1 MKKWITRLSKN
12 RSRAGLYEFLYEQY
26 NEIPKDSK
34 VLTIG
39 SGGEV
44 NRILNEASL
53 KNKFNVVSM
62 DIDSKRSPDFIG
74 DICVYDFG
82 DEKFDV
88 VVLAEVLE
96 HLYAPHLGIDNIYKI
111 LNKNGKL
118 ILTTP
123 FILPIH
129 DAPYDYYRFTKYG
142 LQYLLRSFSSLI
154 IKERNSYFE
163 AIDVLW
169 VRMLQINTKQS
180 ILVSKIIIPF
190 IFFLKRPIT
199 KLLSSYIKTDVMTTG
214 YTVVAVK

>member
-1 MKKWITRLSKN
+1 MNKWITKLSKN
-12 RSRAGLYEFLYEQY
+12 RSRAGLYEFLNEQY
-26 NEIPKDSK
+26 NAIPKESK

-44 NRILNEASL
+44 NRILFEASV

-62 DIDSKRSPDFIG
+62 DIDSNRNPDFIG
-74 DICVYDFG
+74 DICIYDFK

-111 LNKNGKL
+111 LNNNGRL

-142 LQYLLRSFSSLI
+142 LQYLLRSFSSI
-154 IKERNSYFE
+154 TIKERNSYFE

-169 VRMLQINTKQS
+169 VRTLMINTKQS
-180 ILVSKIIIPF
+180 IIASKLIIPLVY
-190 IFFLKRPIT
+190 FFKRPIT
-199 KLLSSYIKTDVMTTG
+199 KLLSNYLNTDAMTTG
-214 YTVVAVK
+214 YTVLAVK

>member
-12 RSRAGLYEFLYEQY
+12 RSRAGLYEFLNEQY
-26 NEIPKDSK
+26 NAIPKDSK

-44 NRILNEASL
+44 NRILNEASV
-53 KNKFNVVSM
+53 KNMFKVVSM
-62 DIDSKRSPDFIG
+62 DIDSKRNPDFIG

-82 DEKFDV
+82 EEKFDI

-96 HLYAPHLGIDNIYKI
+96 HLYAPHLGIDSIYKI

-163 AIDVLW
+163 AIDVIW
-169 VRMLQINTKQS
+169 VRILMINTRQS
-180 ILVSKIIIPF
+180 IIASKLIIPF
-190 IFFLKRPIT
+190 IYFFKRPIT
-199 KLLSSYIKTDVMTTG
+199 KLLSSYIKTDAMTTG
-214 YTVVAVK
+214 YTVVAIK